1 MIKNETMK
9 ARKQNKLFIQLSY
22 GNKKLKSNARVSF
35 LIWNLPAVVTCP
47 HRTALCEKYCYARK
61 SENAYPACLPCRKN
75 HFDIS
80 RGADFVARM
89 VYTIET
95 ELQSPKNKNKKV
107 VFRIHESGDFYNK
120 AYVSAWLEIMRH
132 FEDVK
137 NLVFVAYT
145 KSVVF
150 FDGVALPS
158 NFCLL
163 ASVWSDTKQSNLDI
177 IARNNFRIYTA
188 YNKDDLENALAN
200 GFTLCRCEDCAGCGK
215 CWNNFISN
223 VACEIH

>member
-1 MIKNETMK
+1 MIKNETIK
-9 ARKQNKLFIQLSY
+9 SRTENKLYIELSN
-22 GNKKLKSNARVSF
+22 GNKKLKSNGRVSF

-47 HRTALCEKYCYARK
+47 HRTALCEKYCYAK
-61 SENAYPACLPCRKN
+61 KAENQYPECTPCRKR
-75 HFDIS
+75 HFEMS
-80 RGADFVARM
+80 RNADFVARM
-89 VYTIET
+89 IFTIET
-95 ELQSPKNKNKKV
+95 ELKRPKNKNKKV

-150 FDGVALPS
+150 FDGVELPT

-163 ASVWSDTKQSNLDI
+163 AIVWSDTKQSNIDI
-177 IARNNFRIYTA
+177 ITRNNFRIYTA
-188 YNKDDLENALAN
+188 YNKEDLENALAN